1 MQKIKAR
8 KQAFRRALRIL
19 YWVGLMILYLCAASR
34 PGVWLRDAFL
44 YRQADGSFAGRD
56 GYGIY
61 ALTVTAAEHETQAVF
76 AMNGETIPYRIV
88 TPSQEDVQIYQDDRK
103 IFAGQAI
110 GEPGDAVLW
119 AENGQ
124 LADDIDVMVNG
135 EYQQQDL
142 LPTCQWLYN
151 IAVGGRM
158 ETRGNLWFLL
168 PMGLL
173 ALVLFLDI
181 KFPLLFWNLS
191 HGLAVQGG
199 EPSEWYCTMQ
209 KVSRDLMEVGIPLL
223 ALISFWQH

>member
-1 MQKIKAR
+1 
-8 KQAFRRALRIL
+8 
-19 YWVGLMILYLCAASR
+19 
-34 PGVWLRDAFL
+34 
-44 YRQADGSFAGRD
+44 
-56 GYGIY
+56 
-61 ALTVTAAEHETQAVF
+61 
-76 AMNGETIPYRIV
+76 MNGETIQYRIV
-88 TPSQEDVQIYQDDRK
+88 TSSQENVQIYQDDRK

-124 LADDIDVMVNG
+124 LADGINVVVNG

-209 KVSRDLMEVGIPLL
+209 KVSRDLMEVGIPFL

>member
-1 MQKIKAR
+1 MQKIKAH

-34 PGVWLRDAFL
+34 PGGWLRDAFL
-44 YRQADGSFAGRD
+44 YRQTDGSFAGRD
-56 GYGIY
+56 EYGIY

-76 AMNGETIPYRIV
+76 AMNGETIQYRIV
-88 TPSQEDVQIYQDDRK
+88 TSSQENVQIYQDDRK

-124 LADDIDVMVNG
+124 LADDIHVVVTG
-135 EYQQQDL
+135 EYQQHDV
-142 LPTCQWLYN
+142 LPTGQWLYKV
-151 IAVGGRM
+151 AGGGRM

-191 HGLAVQGG
+191 YGLAVQGG

-209 KVSRDLMEVGIPLL
+209 KVSRDLMEVGIPFL

>member
-1 MQKIKAR
+1 MQKIKAH

-34 PGVWLRDAFL
+34 PGVWQRDAFL
-44 YRQADGSFAGRD
+44 YRQTDGSFAGRD
-56 GYGIY
+56 EYGIY
-61 ALTVTAAEHETQAVF
+61 ALVVRVESSAV
-76 AMNGETIPYRIV
+76 
-88 TPSQEDVQIYQDDRK
+88 IY
-103 IFAGQAI
+103 
-110 GEPGDAVLW
+110 AVLW

-124 LADDIDVMVNG
+124 LADDINVVVNG

-209 KVSRDLMEVGIPLL
+209 KVSRDLMEVGIPFL